1 MQDVILA
8 IDIGGS
14 KYMAGLVDGQGRI
27 LDAARYPWG
36 NVTTGEAVL
45 AHIRQAAQAMLDAHP
60 GIKPRAIGATIPG
73 LADPRTG
80 MWVEASFSGVGDV
93 AVGPALQAAF
103 GAPAFIDNDGQACA
117 LAEKLYGACKDVKDF
132 LYLTVSNGCGG
143 AIFMGDLLY
152 YGASGNAG
160 EIGHVCVEP
169 QGRPCNCGAR
179 GCLEMHAAGPALV
192 KNYLEVG
199 GLPKLQG
206 QAPNAKAIA
215 DLARGGDPA
224 ALETYRLEGV
234 YLGRAIAAA
243 CNLLNPSKVII
254 GGGVSLA
261 FDLFEASLWDTLRQY
276 IYWNAN
282 QQLTIQPTA
291 LGYNGGLLGAAAVAV
306 CGLENRHG
314 WGMVESR
321 KPGQ

>member
-1 MQDVILA
+1 M
-8 IDIGGS
+8 
-14 KYMAGLVDGQGRI
+14 
-27 LDAARYPWG
+27 
-36 NVTTGEAVL
+36 
-45 AHIRQAAQAMLDAHP
+45 
-60 GIKPRAIGATIPG
+60 
-73 LADPRTG
+73 
-80 MWVEASFSGVGDV
+80 GDV
-93 AVGPALQAAF
+93 AGGPALQAAF

-169 QGRPCNCGAR
+169 QGRQCNCGAR

-192 KNYLEVG
+192 KNYLEAG
-199 GLPKLQG
+199 GLSQLQG

-234 YLGRAIAAA
+234 YLGRAIAGFNFL
-243 CNLLNPSKVII
+243 CKRPLLRV
-254 GGGVSLA
+254 
-261 FDLFEASLWDTLRQY
+261 T
-276 IYWNAN
+276 
-282 QQLTIQPTA
+282 
-291 LGYNGGLLGAAAVAV
+291 
-306 CGLENRHG
+306 
-314 WGMVESR
+314 GMDR
-321 KPGQ
+321 R

>member
-14 KYMAGLVDGQGRI
+14 KYMAGLVDGQGQV

-160 EIGHVCVEP
+160 EIGP
-169 QGRPCNCGAR
+169 RLRGAPGPPMQLRGPGLPGNARGRPCPGEELPGGR
-179 GCLEMHAAGPALV
+179 G
-192 KNYLEVG
+192 
-199 GLPKLQG
+199 
-206 QAPNAKAIA
+206 
-215 DLARGGDPA
+215 
-224 ALETYRLEGV
+224 
-234 YLGRAIAAA
+234 
-243 CNLLNPSKVII
+243 PS
-254 GGGVSLA
+254 
-261 FDLFEASLWDTLRQY
+261 
-276 IYWNAN
+276 
-282 QQLTIQPTA
+282 
-291 LGYNGGLLGAAAVAV
+291 
-306 CGLENRHG
+306 
-314 WGMVESR
+314 
-321 KPGQ
+321 